1 MAEAVVR
8 ERWTTQ
14 SFLAW
19 LADGHG
25 GENRWELVDGRPTMM
40 APPVARHS
48 IVVGNVAG
56 MLRER
61 LRGGP
66 CRPFTGD
73 FGVETRPDQL
83 RLPDVLVD
91 CGPRDMDQSIASDP
105 KVAFE
110 VLSPSTRAFDTVDKL
125 EEYKGVA
132 ALHHL
137 VVIDPMRMD
146 VALWT
151 RDGGGWAYE
160 RLTEPDDTLRLPT
173 LDAEL
178 PLAGIY
184 EDVTFE

>member
-1 MAEAVVR
+1 MAEAAVQ
-8 ERWTTQ
+8 ERWTTA

-25 GENRWELVDGRPTMM
+25 GENRWELVDGQPMMM

-73 FGVETRPDQL
+73 LGVETRPDQF
-83 RLPDVLVD
+83 RLPDIVVD
-91 CGPRDMDQSIASDP
+91 CEPGGMDDAMASDP
-105 KVAFE
+105 KVVVE
-110 VLSPSTRAFDTVDKL
+110 VPLPSARILNTFDKL
-125 EEYKGVA
+125 EEYKGLA

-137 VVIDPMRMD
+137 VAIDPMRMD
-146 VALWT
+146 VVLWT
-151 RDGGGWAYE
+151 REGGGWAYE
-160 RLTEPDDTLRLPT
+160 RLTEDATLRLPA

-178 PLAGIY
+178 PLADIY
-184 EDVTFE
+184 EDVTFGD

>member
-1 MAEAVVR
+1 MAEAALDD
-8 ERWTTQ
+8 RWTTETV
-14 SFLAW
+14 LAW

-25 GENRWELVDGRPTMM
+25 GEHRWELVDGQPTMM

-73 FGVETRPDQL
+73 FGIETRIDQL

-91 CGPRDMDQSIASDP
+91 CGPRHMDESVARDP

-110 VLSPSTRAFDTVDKL
+110 VLSPSTRTFDAVEKMD
-125 EEYKGVA
+125 EYRGVP
-132 ALHHL
+132 ALAHL
-137 VVIDPMRMD
+137 VVIDPTRVD
-146 VALWT
+146 VAVWT
-151 RDGGGWAYE
+151 REGDGWAYE
-160 RLTEPDDTLRLPT
+160 RLTDPDASITLAA
-173 LDAEL
+173 LDVGL
-178 PLAGIY
+178 PLAEVY